1 MQPAPSSAQ
10 GLWNEGWVK
19 LNLSGRNGPGAADTA
34 GGRAAHELAL
44 RTVPSKVLHK
54 VASVHAATLAE
65 VAIWEHECRDLRQP
79 RAETFALSRRLGPPS
94 VVARNGGATLD
105 SVTSLNAPKTV
116 HSFEMGNMMRLFHLL
131 ACCILTFFLS
141 VVPALAQP
149 SPQPGQKVP
158 AVAGQP
164 PAAPPPGSP
173 AAGSAAPSTAI
184 APGAPTQTAPPGAP
198 TSSTSPTGPAVGA
211 PAATAAAPTQPG
223 MDGATYAVRL
233 RDLEQ
238 RIDDLKEQIR
248 RSHTRLSLLS
258 DTILSGGG
266 AGSRASI
273 QFKNEL
279 SSAFRITRV
288 LVVLDGAVQY
298 NKTDQSG
305 SLSEQPEIPIF
316 NGSIPP
322 GDHTVQVLVNLQG
335 NGYGVFS
342 YLRGYKFEVRSSHS
356 FTAVEGKTAQL
367 QVLAY
372 EKGGVTTPLE
382 ERPAVRYVEK
392 VVTGLVDGTQPAPAA
407 GAPAQPAAKQ

>member
-1 MQPAPSSAQ
+1 
-10 GLWNEGWVK
+10 
-19 LNLSGRNGPGAADTA
+19 
-34 GGRAAHELAL
+34 
-44 RTVPSKVLHK
+44 
-54 VASVHAATLAE
+54 
-65 VAIWEHECRDLRQP
+65 
-79 RAETFALSRRLGPPS
+79 
-94 VVARNGGATLD
+94 
-105 SVTSLNAPKTV
+105 
-116 HSFEMGNMMRLFHLL
+116 
-131 ACCILTFFLS
+131 
-141 VVPALAQP
+141 
-149 SPQPGQKVP
+149 
-158 AVAGQP
+158 
-164 PAAPPPGSP
+164 
-173 AAGSAAPSTAI
+173 
-184 APGAPTQTAPPGAP
+184 
-198 TSSTSPTGPAVGA
+198 
-211 PAATAAAPTQPG
+211 

-273 QFKNEL
+273 LFKNEL

-305 SLSEQPEIPIF
+305 ALSEQPEIPIF

-356 FTAVEGKTAQL
+356 VTAVEGKTLQL
-367 QVLAY
+367 QVLSY

-382 ERPAVRYVEK
+382 ERPAIRYAEK
-392 VVTGLVDGTQPAPAA
+392 VVSGLVDGSQPAPAA
-407 GAPAQPAAKQ
+407 AQPGAAPAAK